1 MNSWAEDLLTAL
13 DNAPTQQGVFATIEK
28 AAKAL
33 GFEQCAYGLRTPIPL
48 SNPRVIM
55 LNNYPKGW
63 QERYTQAGYLQ
74 TDPTVRHCRKSQ
86 SPLIWSD
93 QVFADAQ
100 EFWADAQSFGLKVG
114 WAQSSLD
121 VYGGGG
127 MLTLCRSSEPLSQ
140 TELDD
145 KQMKMHWLA
154 NVAHTAMARA
164 ITRAMRDEDQRPLTP
179 KETDILKW
187 CADGKTSGEI
197 AEIMAISVNTVN
209 FHIKN
214 ATSKLRS
221 ANKTAAVVR
230 AAMLGLLS

>member
-13 DNAPTQQGVFATIEK
+13 EQAHTQQGVFATIEK

-33 GFEQCAYGLRTPIPL
+33 GFEQCAYGLRAPIPM
-48 SNPRVIM
+48 SNPRVVM

-63 QERYTQAGYLQ
+63 QERYSQAGYLQ
-74 TDPTVRHCRKSQ
+74 TDPTVQHCRKSQ
-86 SPLIWSD
+86 APLIWSD
-93 QVFADAQ
+93 QVFADAK

-121 VYGGGG
+121 AYGGGG
-127 MLTLCRSSEPLSQ
+127 MLTLCRSSEPLSKA
-140 TELDD
+140 ELED

-164 ITRAMRDEDQRPLTP
+164 ITRAMRGDDHRPLTP

-187 CADGKTSGEI
+187 CADGKTSSEI

-230 AAMLGLLS
+230 AAMLGLLG

>member
-13 DNAPTQQGVFATIEK
+13 ENAQTQQGVFATIER
-28 AAKAL
+28 AALAL
-33 GFEQCAYGLRTPIPL
+33 GFEQCAYGLRSPMPL

-63 QERYTQAGYLQ
+63 QERYSQAGYLE

-93 QVFADAQ
+93 QVFASAR
-100 EFWADAQSFGLKVG
+100 EFWADAQSFGLKIG

-121 VYGGGG
+121 AYGGGG
-127 MLTLCRSSEPLSQ
+127 MLTLCRSSEPLSKA
-140 TELDD
+140 ELDD

-164 ITRAMRDEDQRPLTP
+164 TARALCDEDQRPLTR

-197 AEIMAISVNTVN
+197 AEIMSISINTVN
-209 FHIKN
+209 FHLKN
-214 ATSKLRS
+214 ASGKLRT